1 MNKWILGV
9 SVILFLL
16 TSCSKDNDES
26 TPQSDD
32 IMNGG
37 AELKFSS
44 DVLSSIVV
52 DVDPTR
58 SSTRAPLSSF
68 ENNSQIGIYGIPG
81 VDGGKNESC
90 NLRDC
95 KFESDFQK
103 YLFNGRYTY
112 VSGYD
117 ELQSEFQA
125 TYPSRANPAL
135 YLYGYYP
142 YTDKAEYREIA
153 GASQW
158 AVPWQLDTD
167 NMANTIDYLYTGEK
181 FVRYSEWGLNPITLE
196 FQHAFGRV
204 DFKFYT
210 TSMAVLNKNL
220 L

>member
-16 TSCSKDNDES
+16 TSCSKDNDEG

-112 VSGYD
+112 VLS
-117 ELQSEFQA
+117 L
-125 TYPSRANPAL
+125 
-135 YLYGYYP
+135 
-142 YTDKAEYREIA
+142 IH
-153 GASQW
+153 
-158 AVPWQLDTD
+158 
-167 NMANTIDYLYTGEK
+167 I
-181 FVRYSEWGLNPITLE
+181 
-196 FQHAFGRV
+196 
-204 DFKFYT
+204 
-210 TSMAVLNKNL
+210 
-220 L
+220 

>member
-1 MNKWILGV
+1 
-9 SVILFLL
+9 
-16 TSCSKDNDES
+16 
-26 TPQSDD
+26 
-32 IMNGG
+32 MNGG

-81 VDGGKNESC
+81 VDGGRNESC

-135 YLYGYYP
+135 YLYC
-142 YTDKAEYREIA
+142 
-153 GASQW
+153 
-158 AVPWQLDTD
+158 L
-167 NMANTIDYLYTGEK
+167 LYTSQRYNPFYFELIAKYGE
-181 FVRYSEWGLNPITLE
+181 RCRTDYYSLQYAG
-196 FQHAFGRV
+196 
-204 DFKFYT
+204 DCK
-210 TSMAVLNKNL
+210 
-220 L
+220 

>member
-16 TSCSKDNDES
+16 TSCSKDNDEG
-26 TPQSDD
+26 TLQSDD

-117 ELQSEFQA
+117 ELQ
-125 TYPSRANPAL
+125 P
-135 YLYGYYP
+135 
-142 YTDKAEYREIA
+142 EY
-153 GASQW
+153 
-158 AVPWQLDTD
+158 
-167 NMANTIDYLYTGEK
+167 
-181 FVRYSEWGLNPITLE
+181 
-196 FQHAFGRV
+196 
-204 DFKFYT
+204 
-210 TSMAVLNKNL
+210 
-220 L
+220 